1 MVIILAESVIEVE
14 GLTKEYDGLTAVDEV
29 SFEVSRGEI
38 FSLVGPNGAGKT
50 TTVEILEC
58 LRNPTDGSARVFGF
72 DVTREEDEIKKR
84 IGVLPQDFN
93 TFERLTVCEN
103 VGLMAR
109 IADSG
114 KDVDEVL
121 EELDLC
127 EAEDM
132 KFDELS
138 GGMKRRVGIAMAL
151 VSDPELLFLDEP
163 TTGLDPQ
170 ARRGLWDTIRSLKKS
185 GVTVFLTT
193 HYMEEVEELSDR
205 AAIMLQGEIFS
216 DEPVDDLI
224 ADYGGDVEIVVKDNE
239 QAKSVLEK
247 YSEEIFVNDEGH
259 TVAAFEDR
267 RAAAEAHLAIYEELP
282 KDPRVNVVEPS
293 MEDVFLRVAG
303 GRIDDSGEL
312 VK

>member
-1 MVIILAESVIEVE
+1 
-14 GLTKEYDGLTAVDEV
+14 
-29 SFEVSRGEI
+29 
-38 FSLVGPNGAGKT
+38 
-50 TTVEILEC
+50 
-58 LRNPTDGSARVFGF
+58 
-72 DVTREEDEIKKR
+72 
-84 IGVLPQDFN
+84 
-93 TFERLTVCEN
+93 
-103 VGLMAR
+103 MAR

-170 ARRGLWDTIRSLKKS
+170 ARRDLWDTIRSLKKS
-185 GVTVFLTT
+185 GVTVLLTT

-205 AAIMLQGEIFS
+205 AAIMLKGEIFS

-224 ADYGGDVEIVVKDNE
+224 SDYGGDVEIVVKDNE
-239 QAKSVLEK
+239 QAKSVLEE

-267 RAAAEAHLAIYEELP
+267 GRAAEAHLALYEELP
-282 KDPRVNVVEPS
+282 GDPRVNVVEPS